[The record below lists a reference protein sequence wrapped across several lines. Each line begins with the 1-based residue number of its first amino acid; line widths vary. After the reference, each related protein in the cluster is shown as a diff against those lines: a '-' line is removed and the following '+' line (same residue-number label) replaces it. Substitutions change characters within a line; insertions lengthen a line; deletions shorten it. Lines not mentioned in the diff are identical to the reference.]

1 MKTDFDLISAELPS
15 DVPYI
20 NIYPLGDTHI
30 GSKECNMDRL
40 KQLIDITLQDPYG
53 YVVLCGDMIDNGL
66 KNSKTNVYRQTL
78 SPDEQKEAF
87 YETFLPLAEADKIL
101 AGVPGNH
108 CERSVRET
116 GCNPMYDVFCRWR
129 KENVY
134 RENLAIIK
142 ITLGKA
148 KNGRKMVYAGIV
160 THGSSKNKHHKFLT
174 GFDGIDF
181 AISGHTHTPSYTPC
195 GKIRVDT
202 RHNKVIKTGYKEI
215 VVDSHMDSGGYALKN
230 EYEISAPPEVQILR
244 LYGYK
249 KQMDFIAQGL

>member
-116 GCNPMYDVFCRWR
+116 GCNPMHDVFYRWG
-129 KENVY
+129 KESVY
-134 RENLAIIK
+134 RENLAILK
-142 ITLGKA
+142 ITLGK
-148 KNGRKMVYAGIV
+148 GRNNKKVMYVGAIS
-160 THGSSKNKHHKFLT
+160 HGSSRNKHSRYIMS
-174 GFDGIDF
+174 FDGVDF
-181 AISGHTHTPSYTPC
+181 FISGHTHFSNFTPH
-195 GKIRVDT
+195 GKIRVDP
-202 RHNKVIKTGYKEI
+202 RHNKVTKVGYKEI
-215 VVDSHMDSGGYALKN
+215 VVTSFLDSGGYALKN
-230 EYEISAPPEVQILR
+230 EYEISAPIEMQVLR
-244 LYGYK
+244 LYGNK
-249 KQMDFIAQGL
+249 RQLEFISTEL